1 MCVVENPAKR
11 GKKTY
16 MREQALLERRK
27 RLIHKVDMKFV
38 VLDLRPKRKIKIGTL
53 YNFS

>member
-1 MCVVENPAKR
+1 MWWKILQNEKA
-11 GKKTY
+11 Y

-27 RLIHKVDMKFV
+27 RLIHKADMKFGV
-38 VLDLRPKRKIKIGTL
+38 EDLRPKRKIKIGKL